1 MTRLKWKAES
11 DAFPDKK
18 LERRYMIAGA
28 PRPYPFGL
36 VAETS
41 SCAKP
46 PAVRP
51 SSVEAG
57 PAAAAPVSA
66 VSSLRLFPPLSALFP
81 ETLLSPFEIN
91 RMNQSGD
98 NLDDRRGA
106 SGGVTAMCSTSIYL
120 NVWNQDRGWE

>member
-1 MTRLKWKAES
+1 MLTRLKWKAES

-66 VSSLRLFPPLSALFP
+66 VSSLRLVPLPSL
-81 ETLLSPFEIN
+81 ERSLSRNIAFTFRNKQDE
-91 RMNQSGD
+91 SK
-98 NLDDRRGA
+98 RG
-106 SGGVTAMCSTSIYL
+106 
-120 NVWNQDRGWE
+120 